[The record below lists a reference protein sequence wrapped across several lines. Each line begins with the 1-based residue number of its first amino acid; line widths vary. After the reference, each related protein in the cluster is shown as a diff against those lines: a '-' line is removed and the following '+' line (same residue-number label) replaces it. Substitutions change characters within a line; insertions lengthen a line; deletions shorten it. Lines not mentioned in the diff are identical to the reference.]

1 MKKMIRK
8 LLITL
13 VPAFFT
19 ANTFAGNNDFQA
31 WSQIAVNGSVT
42 KDSKFLVWFD
52 GHARYGDDAS
62 RLATSIVRPGIGWK
76 ASSKLSLW
84 AGYARVRNPVSGEG
98 PDIKEDRIWQQA
110 TYPIVSIFGGT
121 LTGRTRL
128 EQRTRDDF
136 GEDTGNRVRH
146 MFRWSKSI
154 ADGPYSLIFAN
165 EYFYNADDTDWGQR
179 SGFDQNRAYA
189 AIGWQAAKKTRI
201 EFGYLH
207 NNINSAGSSNQT
219 NNVFSLGLFHKL

>member
-1 MKKMIRK
+1 MNKITLK
-8 LLITL
+8 LLMAII
-13 VPAFFT
+13 P
-19 ANTFAGNNDFQA
+19 TFIATKTIAGNNDFQA
-31 WSQIAVNGSVT
+31 WSQVAVNGSAT
-42 KDSKFLVWFD
+42 KDSRFLLWFD

-76 ASSKLSLW
+76 ATSKLNLW
-84 AGYARVRNPVSGEG
+84 AGYARVRNPVEG
-98 PDIKEDRIWQQA
+98 LDIKEDRIWQQA
-110 TYPIVSIFGGT
+110 TYPVVSIFGGN

-136 GEDTGNRVRH
+136 GDDTGNRVRH
-146 MFRWSKSI
+146 MFRWSKALSEN
-154 ADGPYSLIFAN
+154 YSLIFAN
-165 EYFYNADDTDWGQR
+165 EYFFNVDNTDWGQR
-179 SGFDQNRAYA
+179 SGCDQNRAYA
-189 AIGWQAAKKTRI
+189 AIGWQAAKKTRV

>member
-1 MKKMIRK
+1 MKNLTIK
-8 LLITL
+8 LLTAILPL
-13 VPAFFT
+13 VLSTKAL
-19 ANTFAGNNDFQA
+19 AGDNDFQA
-31 WSQIAVNGSVT
+31 WSQIAVNGSAT
-42 KDSKFLVWFD
+42 KDSRFLLWFD

-76 ASSKLSLW
+76 ATDKLSLW
-84 AGYARVRNPVSGEG
+84 AGYARVRNPVEG
-98 PDIKEDRIWQQA
+98 LDIKEDRIWQQA
-110 TYPIVSIFGGT
+110 TYPVASIFGGQ

-136 GEDTGNRVRH
+136 GDDTGNRIRH

-165 EYFYNADDTDWGQR
+165 EYFFNADNTDWGQR

-189 AIGWQAAKKTRI
+189 AIGWQAAKKTRV

-207 NNINSAGSSNQT
+207 NNINSASSSNRT